1 MFRKTSKRA
10 SWGQVARN
18 YWEKLVCKIL
28 VPGEPG
34 CCPSEG
40 EILSAYNEMK
50 VRHPECRCNIL
61 KAGSIGLYKVLSGD
75 LFQRGERIT
84 GIRIAM
90 PLVVANSSIE
100 FIFSSSLFYVHF
112 CSDGIAPFSHTIDIC
127 DLGKSI
133 GNFEAFITNFPAHLA
148 GLEQE
153 RIEFEKRLKIEKMA
167 KLSIRTGVSQI
178 LSPLGYDW
186 DLVDKGEYFTLRIG
200 LGKKKLVEMTLNDKN
215 FTKRI
220 PIIPHVLEN
229 VENFLENLTFP
240 IDISMT
246 KGLVKL

>member
-1 MFRKTSKRA
+1 MFRKMSKRT
-10 SWGQVARN
+10 SWGEVARN
-18 YWEKLVCKIL
+18 YWEKLVCGIPI
-28 VPGEPG
+28 PGERG
-34 CCPSEG
+34 SWPSEG

-61 KAGSIGLYKVLSGD
+61 KAGAPSKQKTSSGD
-75 LFQRGERIT
+75 LFQRGDRIT
-84 GIRIAM
+84 GIWIIR
-90 PLVVANSSIE
+90 LLESTDVVLE
-100 FIFSSSLFYVHF
+100 FFMSSSDLYVCLKRNGLH
-112 CSDGIAPFSHTIDIC
+112 SILVRSTTC
-127 DLGKSI
+127 DLQQTMR
-133 GNFEAFITNFPAHLA
+133 NFEAFITNFPTHLA
-148 GLEQE
+148 DLEQE
-153 RIEFEKRLKIEKMA
+153 KIEFEKRLKIEKMA